1 MQIVT
6 SILQETYHKQASK
19 QASKKCVAIGK
30 NSRPVEKTAGRWEG
44 MGWMGAQISEVGEQ
58 AQLCG
63 DGAVGGHGPVVKGSA
78 LPHPTNAKRCHK

>member
-6 SILQETYHKQASK
+6 SILQETYHKQATKQPSN
-19 QASKKCVAIGK
+19 QASNAL
-30 NSRPVEKTAGRWEG
+30 RLEKTAGRWEG

-63 DGAVGGHGPVVKGSA
+63 DGAVGGHGPFVKGSA
-78 LPHPTNAKRCHK
+78 LPHPTSAKRCHK